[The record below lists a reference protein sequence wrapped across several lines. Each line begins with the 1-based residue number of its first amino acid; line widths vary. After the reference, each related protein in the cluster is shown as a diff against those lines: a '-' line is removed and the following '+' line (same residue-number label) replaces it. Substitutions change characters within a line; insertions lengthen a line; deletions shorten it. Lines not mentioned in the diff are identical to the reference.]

1 MDEFFEIWKGAQE
14 IMIEQPG
21 AIDNVL
27 NRTIDDDS
35 PFQFINVAHWES
47 PESLANA
54 LKVSSES
61 KKRDGSGV
69 ADDFERLGVRMSQNN
84 YVEVVRHS

>member
-14 IMIEQPG
+14 IMVAQPG

-27 NRTIDDDS
+27 HRTVDEDS

-47 PESLANA
+47 PEALANA
-54 LKVSSES
+54 LKASSES
-61 KKRDGSGV
+61 GEKGGSGV
-69 ADDFERLGVRMSQNN
+69 ASAFERLGVHMSQNN
-84 YVEVVRHS
+84 YVEVVRHP